1 MRTLLPFLF
10 LGLHLPLAAQNT
22 DGDWLFG
29 APGIKEVRL
38 DFDEPNYWDSLTA
51 YYGTDIDLPAH
62 LTIDGT
68 YHDVVG
74 VKFKGNSS
82 YNGPGDKK
90 PFSVDIN
97 AYVDSNRVDG
107 VKKFVLNNGFK
118 DPSFLREKLA
128 LDILNANGI
137 NAPRCTYAKLYLN
150 GSYWGLY
157 MLVEAVDKTFLDNR
171 FDDNEGNLFK
181 GDPSGDLRWYG
192 SAPTG
197 YYNHYE
203 LHTNETAND
212 WSDLIHAIDV
222 INNTPPNLLADSL
235 HARFKLQSLLRA
247 WAANNLLVNLD
258 SYLGSGHNYYLY
270 HDSTTTEWRWIA
282 WDVNEAFGNFQQG
295 LTINQLRNL
304 PLDHIGGPP
313 GSRPLYGRILN
324 DPTLRAEY
332 VTQLC
337 DLVRNGIDTVA
348 IRIKADSLRAVIDQA
363 VLTDTHKFHTYQQF
377 HQNREQDLTLGQFTI
392 PGVLSFLRDRV
403 NALDAALTTEGCIT
417 DVPEAA
423 GDAPPAVWPVPATS
437 TLNIRHERPVSAALF
452 DAQGRLVLKDGLRSG
467 VRTLDL
473 SGLQPGTYLLLL
485 QDGGG
490 KPLARTRVPLLR

>member
-1 MRTLLPFLF
+1 MRYLIPALLLPLTV
-10 LGLHLPLAAQNT
+10 PVAAQNT

-29 APGIKEVRL
+29 SPGIKEVHL
-38 DFDEPNYWDSLTA
+38 DFDEPAYWDSLTA
-51 YYGTDIDLPAH
+51 YYGTDRYMQAH
-62 LTIDGT
+62 LSINGAA
-68 YHDVVG
+68 YDVVG
-74 VKFKGNSS
+74 VQFKGNSS

-90 PFSVDIN
+90 PFKVDIN

-107 VKKFVLNNGFK
+107 EKKFVLNNGFK

-128 LDILNANGI
+128 LDLMNANGI

-157 MLVEAVDKTFLDNR
+157 TLVEAVDKTFLDDR
-171 FDDNEGNLFK
+171 FNDNEGNLFK
-181 GDPSGDLRWYG
+181 GDPSGDLKWYG
-192 SAPTG
+192 SAPSG
-197 YYNHYE
+197 YYTHYE

-212 WSDLIHAIDV
+212 WSDLVHAIDV
-222 INNTPPNLLADSL
+222 INNTPAALLADSL

-270 HDSTTTEWRWIA
+270 HDSASTEWRWIT

-295 LTINQLRNL
+295 LTLPQLRGL
-304 PLDHIGGPP
+304 TLDHVGGPP
-313 GSRPLYGRILN
+313 GGRPLYQRILN

-337 DLVRNGIDTVA
+337 DLVRNGVDTVA

-377 HQNREQDLTLGQFTI
+377 QLNREQDLTLGPFTV

-403 NALDAALTTEGCIT
+403 DVLDAALTAEGCIT
-417 DVPEAA
+417 GVPEVSAA
-423 GDAPPAVWPVPATS
+423 TGAAVWPVPATDAVNVRS
-437 TLNIRHERPVSAALF
+437 AHAVSVELL
-452 DAQGRLVLKDGLRSG
+452 DLQGRVVRADPSRATN
-467 VRTLDL
+467 RTLDVG
-473 SGLQPGTYLLLL
+473 GLPAGTYVLLLRDEAGVVVAQQRL
-485 QDGGG
+485 
-490 KPLARTRVPLLR
+490 PVVR